1 MMQKNSNK
9 SGLQKKEVL
18 HQIIAAYISYQ
29 FKKEYLK
36 ANEVAGKDLIEISK
50 LCFGTGKR
58 HISFPRKIVSELGKG
73 SSAYQ
78 GTLETMN
85 KIILDYATKE
95 KIK

>member
-9 SGLQKKEVL
+9 SGLDKKVL
-18 HQIIAAYISYQ
+18 NQIISAYIAYQ

-36 ANEVAGKDLIEISK
+36 AGEVAGKDLIEISK

-73 SSAYQ
+73 SIAYQ
-78 GTLETMN
+78 GTIENMN